1 MLINVLQRIIRWM
14 PLALLILLFMVDRD
28 NAFHKFGY
36 RTLLLLYTCFLIMRI
51 LYAKERWHDEFNMPD
66 VKNDAKIEKMSDY
79 KEKLENNYDTDKV
92 TGR

>member
-36 RTLLLLYTCFLIMRI
+36 ITLLLLYTSFLIMRI

>member
-1 MLINVLQRIIRWM
+1 
-14 PLALLILLFMVDRD
+14 
-28 NAFHKFGY
+28 
-36 RTLLLLYTCFLIMRI
+36 MRI